1 MVLLRATVADLGSYL
16 QALVKAYRKVL
27 FSV

>member
-16 QALVKAYRKVL
+16 QALVKAYRNIL